1 MRLTEREAAA
11 IRQAATAAFGADAE
25 VRLFGSRA
33 DDSKRGGDIDLFIET
48 DIEDRQEIFKREL
61 SLLGALYAAIGEQKI
76 DLVVKPR
83 GGGLDLPIHKVARE
97 FGVRL

>member
-11 IRQAATAAFGADAE
+11 IRHAVSAIFGPDAE
-25 VRLFGSRA
+25 VKLFGSRA

-61 SLLGALYAAIGEQKI
+61 ALRGALDAAIGEQKI
-76 DLVVKPR
+76 DLVVKTR

>member
-1 MRLTEREAAA
+1 MRLTEHEAAA
-11 IRQAATAAFGADAE
+11 IRRAVIANFGADAE
-25 VRLFGSRA
+25 VKLFGSRA

-83 GGGLDLPIHKVARE
+83 GDGIDLPIHQVARE
-97 FGVRL
+97 LGVSL